1 MPFGQEPGLLC
12 KVSEAVCTC
21 HRGFT
26 GTPHSAEGLPMAS
39 SLQITGTPAEIYE
52 QHMVPAIFVRWAPDL
67 VEAAGVRPGDRA
79 LDVAC
84 GTGVVTRLL
93 AERVG
98 PAGTVVGLDINPEML
113 AVARI
118 AAPQPNIEWVE
129 GSAVRMALPDATF
142 DEVLCE
148 QGLQFVP
155 DKPAALAEMRR
166 VLKPGGRLA
175 LSCWCAVEHMLGYL
189 ALEQALAKRIG
200 PEQAALPPFSLGDAD
215 TLRNLVTGA
224 GFREVRLRIDAKMI
238 RFQSAEHMVRALVGG
253 APTMLGALA
262 AQGAGVLDTIVA
274 EVSAATR
281 AYVDDEGWAIPAVS
295 HIVTARA

>member
-1 MPFGQEPGLLC
+1 
-12 KVSEAVCTC
+12 
-21 HRGFT
+21 
-26 GTPHSAEGLPMAS
+26 MAGHPP
-39 SLQITGTPAEIYE
+39 ITGTPAEIYE

-67 VEAAGVRPGDRA
+67 VEASAVRPGSRA

-84 GTGVVTRLL
+84 GTGAVTRLL

-98 PAGTVVGLDINPEML
+98 PAGTVVGLDLNPGML
-113 AVARI
+113 AVARTV
-118 AAPQPNIEWVE
+118 APRPNIEWLE

-142 DEVLCE
+142 DHVLCE
-148 QGLQFVP
+148 QGLQFFP

-175 LSCWCAVEHMLGYL
+175 SSCWLAVEHMLGYL
-189 ALEQALAKRIG
+189 ALEHALAKRVG

-215 TLRNLVTGA
+215 TLRNLVTNA
-224 GFREVRLRIDAKMI
+224 GFRVVRLRVDAKLI
-238 RFQSAEHMVRALVGG
+238 RFHSAEHMVRAVVGG

-262 AQGAGVLDTIVA
+262 EQDPGVLDAIAA

-281 AYVDDEGWAIPAVS
+281 AYEDDEGWAIPSVS
-295 HIVTARA
+295 HVVTAMA